1 MESVKQ
7 ATLSGAKWG
16 TIEKLAVQ
24 GIRFVL
30 GIIMARLLAPGD
42 YGIISMLTVFIVL
55 SETFIDGGFNT
66 ALIRKKEHNQ
76 EDYSTVFYFNL
87 GISLFCYAVLFI
99 VAPFVA
105 SFFNMD
111 ILCPVL
117 RVQSVS
123 LIINALMAVQV
134 TRLTIEL
141 NFKAIAI
148 RALLASLISGLAG
161 VAFAYWGYGVWALVW
176 QTIICSLVNLLFIAI
191 YCRWLPSLCFST
203 KVFHE
208 LFSFGSKLLASN
220 LINKIYSQL
229 STIII
234 GKFYS
239 AAQLGTYDRGAGLAS
254 MPADLINS
262 VLSKVT
268 FPILAKL
275 QDDESRLISVY
286 RQYIKVMSLVIF
298 FVCILLVALARP
310 LILFLLTVKW
320 EAAIIFLQVYVF
332 AVIFNHIDGVNI
344 NILNVK
350 GRSDLVLKL
359 EFWKKGISTVILLA
373 SVPFGVLA
381 ICFSRVLYSWLNIVF
396 DSYYTGK
403 FFQYGLFAQIKDV
416 YKYLIFSIIACVPAL
431 GLTFTPMPS
440 IVPLLIGSLSAIII
454 YYLLLRK
461 DESMNQITDILFS
474 KIKHK

>member
-99 VAPFVA
+99 AAPFVS

-134 TRLTIEL
+134 TRLAIEL

-161 VAFAYWGYGVWALVW
+161 VALAYWGYGVWALVW

-203 KVFHE
+203 KIFHE

-220 LINKIYSQL
+220 LINKVYSQL

-359 EFWKKGISTVILLA
+359 EFWKKGISTLILFA

-381 ICFSRVLYSWLNIVF
+381 ICISRVAYSWLNIVF

-403 FFQYGLFAQIKDV
+403 FFNYGLIAQIKDTR
-416 YKYLIFSIIACVPAL
+416 KYLIVSVISCTPAFVLSFTTIPNIIILFVGSI
-431 GLTFTPMPS
+431 T
-440 IVPLLIGSLSAIII
+440 AIIL
-454 YYLLLRK
+454 YWVMLRN
-461 DESMNQITDILFS
+461 DENMKQITSILS
-474 KIKHK
+474 NIRSRQ